1 MSAQLPGSCGKFQE
15 KSRKGRK
22 ISSKEQF
29 EIRAKIDFEKKLEK
43 IKRKMR

>member
-29 EIRAKIDFEKKLEK
+29 EIRAKIDFEKSKKKLKEK
-43 IKRKMR
+43 